1 MDPSTSPG
9 RRHGEAYQPS
19 GFSHAG
25 ALCYPSS
32 PLPLRDRLAVGHA
45 ALDRGTE
52 VRILVQQP
60 TFCSGRD
67 GDTGQSS
74 SPTCVAH
81 SSRGLGRR
89 PLTAVT
95 RVRIPYALPF
105 ICRDFS
111 RQTLHPDLVLQP
123 FCNQNARAW
132 MVANSFPWD
141 RIGLRSE
148 VTRTAVSYTHLRAHE
163 TRHD

>member
-1 MDPSTSPG
+1 MDPSTSTR
-9 RRHGEAYQPS
+9 RRHGEAYQPG

-52 VRILVQQP
+52 VRMLVPQP

-95 RVRIPYALPF
+95 RVRIPYALPL

-111 RQTLHPDLVLQP
+111 RQTLCSDPALQP
-123 FCNQNARAW
+123 FCNPNARLW
-132 MVANSFPWD
+132 MAREGSSCVPSWHPPCPPRLPRLHAGC
-141 RIGLRSE
+141 RL
-148 VTRTAVSYTHLRAHE
+148 
-163 TRHD
+163 